1 MLPQDPFIL
10 LSLCNTKLRDE
21 CSGLDAL
28 CDALDADLP
37 QLTGRLANLGYTYD
51 PNTNQF
57 KPKRD
62 P

>member
-21 CSGLDAL
+21 CSDLDAL
-28 CDALDADLP
+28 CHALDVDRS
-37 QLTGRLANLGYTYD
+37 QLTERLASLGYAYD

-57 KPKRD
+57 RP
-62 P
+62 

>member
-21 CSGLDAL
+21 CSGLEAL
-28 CDALDADLP
+28 CDALDTDLSE
-37 QLTGRLANLGYTYD
+37 LTGRLAAAGYAYD

-57 KPKRD
+57 RP
-62 P
+62 

>member
-21 CSGLDAL
+21 CSGLEAL
-28 CDALDADLP
+28 CDALDADLSE
-37 QLTGRLANLGYTYD
+37 LTGRLAAAGYAYD

-57 KPKRD
+57 RP
-62 P
+62 

>member
-28 CDALDADLP
+28 CGTLDVDP
-37 QLTGRLANLGYTYD
+37 DELTERLANLGYVYD
-51 PNTNQF
+51 PAANQF
-57 KPKRD
+57 KPL
-62 P
+62 